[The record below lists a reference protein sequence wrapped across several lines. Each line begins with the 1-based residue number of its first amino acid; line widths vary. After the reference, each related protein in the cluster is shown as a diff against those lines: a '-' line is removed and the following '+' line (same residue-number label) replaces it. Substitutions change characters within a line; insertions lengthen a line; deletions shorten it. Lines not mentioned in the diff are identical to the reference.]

1 MPRLLT
7 LAGFPKSATTLMLA
21 LLDGHRECLVFPEEL
36 KWFTKVRH
44 LKSRADKIISIL
56 SETGAYVPS
65 LGLINWSSGSRDY
78 TAIRGNDYLADLV
91 RSLLDSSGDK
101 GLLYAIFET
110 WARHSDQ
117 DFSSVQWLVEK
128 TPGNELNLD
137 LIRADFADFAMI
149 YCLRDPRDNFY
160 SYKVKQPG
168 LSVEEFCKRWNR
180 SVDAV
185 LGSDSVM
192 IVQYERL
199 MADPA
204 ETMSSVSEFL
214 NITFTESLLK
224 PSRGGMPWSGNSMFD
239 QNDPSRVQDFAL
251 AKRWL
256 DMDEVD
262 RLTIEKVCK
271 SHMDQFGY
279 PP

>member
-1 MPRLLT
+1 
-7 LAGFPKSATTLMLA
+7 
-21 LLDGHRECLVFPEEL
+21 
-36 KWFTKVRH
+36 
-44 LKSRADKIISIL
+44 
-56 SETGAYVPS
+56 
-65 LGLINWSSGSRDY
+65 
-78 TAIRGNDYLADLV
+78 
-91 RSLLDSSGDK
+91 
-101 GLLYAIFET
+101 
-110 WARHSDQ
+110 
-117 DFSSVQWLVEK
+117 
-128 TPGNELNLD
+128 
-137 LIRADFADFAMI
+137 
-149 YCLRDPRDNFY
+149 
-160 SYKVKQPG
+160 
-168 LSVEEFCKRWNR
+168 
-180 SVDAV
+180 
-185 LGSDSVM
+185 M

-279 PP
+279 PPLKN